1 MHYDTIRSDEYM
13 IDVDAVR
20 DGEVQELI
28 GTLNNINFQMAEL
41 ARIKEALEPRLSSLL
56 NHTDEGSKTY
66 VEGKYKVTATTGY
79 NYTLN
84 KDEYEILGHRI
95 PKCFQFVTQR
105 VAYDLDKSAIR
116 EAEKYASAEELEL
129 ISRML
134 VKKPK
139 KLHIRITA
147 GI

>member
-1 MHYDTIRSDEYM
+1 MSTDEYM
-13 IDVDAVR
+13 IDIEQVR
-20 DGEVQELI
+20 IDEIQELI
-28 GTLNNINFQMAEL
+28 TTLNNINFQIAEL
-41 ARIKEALEPRLSSLL
+41 ARIKESLEPRLVGLL
-56 NHTDEGSKTY
+56 NHGDEGSKSYTQ
-66 VEGKYKVTATTGY
+66 GKFKVTATTGY

-84 KDEYEILGHRI
+84 KDEYEVLAHRI

-105 VAYDLDKSAIR
+105 IAYDLDKSAIR

-129 ISRML
+129 ISRVL

-139 KLHIRITA
+139 KLHVRITA